1 MMRIWKSILDS
12 ISTGNGVVLLYVLES
27 NGSSPGRKG
36 FKMMVD
42 SLGTMQG
49 SVGGG
54 IMEHKLVELSKSLLD
69 EGRFKPF
76 CRLQIHKSEA
86 EKNRS
91 GMICSGEQTIAFY
104 YLDKDDTA
112 LIQKIIEA
120 DEYEILELTES
131 GMRVIVNKEQ
141 KEQFRLSVLHDNDWL
156 LTEKLRFEHTAY
168 IFGGGHVGLAMSE
181 MMKFLG
187 FRVVVLDNREG
198 LNTMAQNRFADE
210 LLVIDY
216 EESEK
221 CIPEG
226 EQSYVILMSFGY
238 KTDEVIIKR
247 LLGKEFKYIGMMGSQ
262 HKIDILWEKLKGEG
276 YAAEDIE
283 KVIAPI
289 GIPIKNDT
297 PEEIAVSIAAQIIDV
312 KNRD

>member
-1 MMRIWKSILDS
+1 MHIWESILNS
-12 ISTGNGVVLLYVLES
+12 ITDGHSAVLLYVLES

-42 SLGTMQG
+42 SSGTMEG

-69 EGRFKPF
+69 EGRFEPF

-86 EKNRS
+86 ERNRS
-91 GMICSGEQTIAFY
+91 GMICSGDQTIAFY
-104 YLDKDDTA
+104 YFGKNDTA
-112 LIQKIIEA
+112 FIQEIIHADDNELLEFTDGGLRLIKN
-120 DEYEILELTES
+120 T
-131 GMRVIVNKEQ
+131 EQ
-141 KEQFRLSVLHDNDWL
+141 KEQFRLSVLHDNNWL
-156 LTEKLRFEHTAY
+156 LTEKLRFHHTAY

-181 MMKFLG
+181 MMKYLG

-198 LNTMAQNRFADE
+198 LNTMAQNQFADE
-210 LLVIDY
+210 LLVINY
-216 EESEK
+216 EESETY
-221 CIPEG
+221 IPEG

-238 KTDEVIIKR
+238 KTDEIIIKR
-247 LLGKEFKYIGMMGSQ
+247 LLGKEFKYIGMMGSK
-262 HKIDILWEKLKGEG
+262 HKIDTLWDKLKGEG

-312 KNRD
+312 KNKK

>member
-1 MMRIWKSILDS
+1 MMNIWEAALKLLNK
-12 ISTGNGVVLLYVLES
+12 GKPVVLLYVLES

-36 FKMMVD
+36 FKMIVD
-42 SLGTMQG
+42 STGVMCG

-54 IMEHKLVELSKSLLD
+54 IMEHKLVELSKSLLE
-69 EGRFKPF
+69 EGPF
-76 CRLQIHKSEA
+76 EPFNRLQIHTSEA

-91 GMICSGEQTIAFY
+91 GMICSGDQTLAFY
-104 YLDKDDTA
+104 YLGAKDTVLIDKILNA
-112 LIQKIIEA
+112 AEEEL
-120 DEYEILELTES
+120 LELTET
-131 GMRVIVNKEQ
+131 GLQLVTDAGQ
-141 KEQFRLSVLHDNDWL
+141 KEQFRLSVLHENSWL
-156 LTEKLRFEHTAY
+156 LTEKLIFNNTAY

-187 FRVVVLDNREG
+187 FRVVVLDDRKY
-198 LNTMAQNRFADE
+198 LNTMQQNRFADE

-221 CIPEG
+221 YIPEG

-247 LLGKEFKYIGMMGSQ
+247 LLGKNYKYLGMMGSQ
-262 HKIDILWEKLKGEG
+262 HKIDTMWKKLLNEG
-276 YAAEDIE
+276 YNDKDIQ
-283 KVIAPI
+283 KVFAPI

-312 KNRD
+312 KNKK